1 MPHAK
6 LNAFSDTT
14 VALAA
19 FAKVLS
25 HPARIEILKFL
36 HGKEACICSAIVDHI
51 PLSQPSVSRHLSYL
65 KSAGL
70 LKEMPRGN
78 EIYYSLE
85 SKHIDLFCR
94 TFSSTLK
101 P

>member
-6 LNAFSDTT
+6 LNLFSEVT

-19 FAKVLS
+19 FSKALA
-25 HPARIEILKFL
+25 HPARIEILTFL
-36 HGKEACICSAIVDHI
+36 RGRDSCVCSAIVDHI

-65 KSAGL
+65 KDAGL
-70 LKEMPRGN
+70 IREIPRGN
-78 EIYYSLE
+78 EIYYALE

-94 TFSSTLK
+94 TFSRTLK